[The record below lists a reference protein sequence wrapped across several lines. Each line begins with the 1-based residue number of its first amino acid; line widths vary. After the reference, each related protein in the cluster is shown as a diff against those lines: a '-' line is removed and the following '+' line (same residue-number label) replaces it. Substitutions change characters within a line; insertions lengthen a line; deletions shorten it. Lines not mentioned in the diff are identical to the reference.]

1 MRRRGPG
8 LVSANLASLVNTSI
22 EHTHIVARGES
33 QVHDHQR
40 HMRQRHTERRPST
53 KTKRVANSIT
63 RIVRAFDRI
72 KIYVDDRL
80 SEKKIEQR
88 LVNLCTDVTIVYP
101 IHRSQ
106 RIWATKI
113 ELRQPTPEAFIE
125 LSNMLGIRHLT
136 RVSYAEVAIDWLTPD
151 GESAAVMAEYLL
163 EHMVVRARE
172 RANIEEE
179 TAYFNRRTNKNG
191 NPSPH
196 VPVLYADRPSKLL
209 ARRYPEPCCHF
220 EHRFNGHA
228 ACCSIGLNTL
238 DDCIAFD
245 HYAFWRSTLR
255 LCEFSSK
262 MDLGAALSNRSDL
275 TASALRNRA
284 ANFLRGH
291 RVEALN
297 KSPYVLHNC
306 VRATPVI
313 HKALR
318 AIDNRHLLEPRPRH

>member
-1 MRRRGPG
+1 M
-8 LVSANLASLVNTSI
+8 
-22 EHTHIVARGES
+22 
-33 QVHDHQR
+33 
-40 HMRQRHTERRPST
+40 
-53 KTKRVANSIT
+53 ANSIT
-63 RIVRAFDRI
+63 EIVRAFDRI
-72 KIYVDDRL
+72 KIYVDNRL
-80 SEKKIEQR
+80 PAKKIEQR
-88 LVNLCTDVTIVYP
+88 LLNLCTDITIVHP
-101 IHRSQ
+101 INRFQ

-125 LSNMLGIRHLT
+125 LSNMLGTRYLT
-136 RVSYAEVAIDWLTPD
+136 RVSYAEVAIDWLTSD
-151 GESAAVMAEYLL
+151 NENAAVMAEYLL
-163 EHMVVRARE
+163 EHMVVPRARE

-179 TAYFNRRTNKNG
+179 TVYFNRRTNKNG
-191 NPSPH
+191 NLSPH

-228 ACCSIGLNTL
+228 ACSSIGLNTL
-238 DDCIAFD
+238 ADCIAFD
-245 HYAFWRSTLR
+245 HHAFWRSTLR

-284 ANFLRGH
+284 ANFLQEH

-297 KSPYVLHNC
+297 ESPYVLHNC
-306 VRATPVI
+306 VRAKPVI
-313 HKALR
+313 RRALR

>member
-1 MRRRGPG
+1 
-8 LVSANLASLVNTSI
+8 
-22 EHTHIVARGES
+22 
-33 QVHDHQR
+33 
-40 HMRQRHTERRPST
+40 MRQRQPERRPST
-53 KTKRVANSIT
+53 KTKHVANSIT
-63 RIVRAFDRI
+63 GIVHAFDRI

-80 SEKKIEQR
+80 PAKKIEQR

-136 RVSYAEVAIDWLTPD
+136 RVSYAEVAIDWLTSD
-151 GESAAVMAEYLL
+151 TESAAAVAEYLL
-163 EHMVVRARE
+163 EHMLVPWARE
-172 RANIEEE
+172 RVNIEEE
-179 TAYFNRRTNKNG
+179 TAYFHRRTNKNG

-228 ACCSIGLNTL
+228 ACSSIGLNTL
-238 DDCIAFD
+238 ADCIAFD
-245 HYAFWRSTLR
+245 HHAFWRSTLR

-262 MDLGAALSNRSDL
+262 MDLGAALSKRSDL

-284 ANFLRGH
+284 ANFLQEH

-297 KSPYVLHNC
+297 ESPYVLHNC

-318 AIDNRHLLEPRPRH
+318 AIDNRHLLEDRWRRQR